1 MHNQAISIA
10 LASNAWHT
18 RNSLAVV
25 CICFVYM
32 CGGAGAGLARERG
45 PSEREVGLDMML
57 ASIAI
62 AKGALTAI
70 DVAHCWPCALNSASR
85 GG

>member
-1 MHNQAISIA
+1 
-10 LASNAWHT
+10 
-18 RNSLAVV
+18 
-25 CICFVYM
+25 M

-57 ASIAI
+57 AAIAI